1 VTLVDSSG
9 WIEFLA
15 DGPLADEYARVLEAG
30 DLLVPSIVLYEV
42 YKVIRREVSEEAA
55 LLAVAR
61 MRQGTVVALD
71 ETAALEA
78 ADASLL
84 HGLAMADAIVYSA
97 AQAHEATLVTSDEH
111 FANLSGVTY
120 LAKG

>member
-9 WIEFLA
+9 WIEFFA
-15 DGPLADEYARVLEAG
+15 DGPLADECARVLEAG
-30 DLLVPSIVLYEV
+30 DLLVPSIVLYEA

-61 MRQGTVVALD
+61 MRQGTVVPLD

-97 AQAHEATLVTSDEH
+97 AQAHGATLVTSDEH
-111 FANLSGVTY
+111 FANLPGVTY

>member
-1 VTLVDSSG
+1 MTLVDSSG
-9 WIEFLA
+9 WIEFFA

-111 FANLSGVTY
+111 FANLSGVRY
-120 LAKG
+120 LGKG